1 MASENNYVHS
11 SSLTSK
17 TETEAGKGAFAYS
30 ALVKG
35 MKYSIVCYYC
45 IPKPG
50 HSAAVP
56 FDSGHTAPDHKASI
70 LAIFPGFA
78 RKVALSACTARQ
90 RARTVRWVS
99 NVPAVAV
106 ASLGEEGSSCVQY
119 PPLFRRHHR
128 SCIFTTRCSG
138 PKQEFGD
145 KWVACAGRGVSL

>member
-1 MASENNYVHS
+1 MYTALPPLPRRRQKLGKEPLHIQHLLKEWNIALCVIIVSRNLGIQQQFL
-11 SSLTSK
+11 LTLAAQHLITK
-17 TETEAGKGAFAYS
+17 
-30 ALVKG
+30 LV
-35 MKYSIVCYYC
+35 
-45 IPKPG
+45 
-50 HSAAVP
+50 
-56 FDSGHTAPDHKASI
+56 I

-78 RKVALSACTARQ
+78 RKVALSACTACQ

-138 PKQEFGD
+138 PKQELGD